1 MKQHIRQLALGLVV
15 LSGQTFL
22 AGPAFAGQT
31 FLAAQAGESL
41 AGQTKEHQEG
51 QTLIIKRETIPEQIT
66 FDGIVQPVN
75 QGTVAAQTSG
85 RVVGMYVD
93 VNDVVQQ
100 GDVLLEIS
108 ATQQTASYDS
118 AVAQLNQAIAQNKE
132 AQTQVKR
139 FRQLISRG
147 AVSQGQLDSAEARA
161 RTTAAAVQAAK
172 AATVK
177 AKDALGYTSI
187 KAPYSGIVT
196 QRHVELGETV
206 SPGMPLLSGYG
217 MSPLRVEFQMPQRY
231 RALVTQAQQ
240 FSIELPNGDVLQPS
254 QYTLF
259 RYVDPNSHTFTMRLR
274 LPETSDAEL
283 APGMW
288 VKASFHTGD
297 RQVVL
302 VPKSAVIRRGELSAV
317 FRVQDEGKTQRL
329 NPVRLGQDY
338 GDSVEILSGLEIGDQ
353 IVTHVFPIDA
363 H

>member
-1 MKQHIRQLALGLVV
+1 MKQHIRQLSLFGLVTV
-15 LSGQTFL
+15 L
-22 AGPAFAGQT
+22 AGQT
-31 FLAAQAGESL
+31 VLEAQAGELL
-41 AGQTKEHQEG
+41 AGQT
-51 QTLIIKRETIPEQIT
+51 QTVTRETVPEQVT
-66 FDGIVQPVN
+66 FDGIIQPVN

-85 RVVGMYVD
+85 RVVGMSVD

-108 ATQQTASYDS
+108 ATQQTASYD
-118 AVAQLNQAIAQNKE
+118 AAMAQLNQAVAQNNE

-161 RTTAAAVQAAK
+161 RTTSAAVQAAK
-172 AATVK
+172 AAVVQ

-187 KAPYSGIVT
+187 KAPYAGIVT

-206 SPGMPLLSGYG
+206 TPGMPLLSGYG

-231 RALVTQAQQ
+231 RTLVTQVQQ
-240 FSIELPNGDVLQPS
+240 FLIELPDGRQVQPT

-259 RYVDPNSHTFTMRLR
+259 RYADPQSHTFTIRLR

-302 VPKSAVIRRGELSAV
+302 VPKTAVIRRGELSAV
-317 FRVQDEGKTQRL
+317 FRVQGEGKTQRL
-329 NPVRLGQDY
+329 NPVRIGQDY

-353 IVTHVFPIDA
+353 IVTHAFPIDA
-363 H
+363 Q